1 MKIETPES
9 IVMDEL
15 WRISREVVRGQSTVS
30 REAVQWSMNSLVINK
45 VRINQREE
53 RPREEMLREY

>member
-1 MKIETPES
+1 METPES
-9 IVMDEL
+9 IVIDEL
-15 WRISREVVRGQSTVS
+15 WRISREVVRGQSTVC
-30 REAVQWSMNSLVINK
+30 REAVQCLVITKVRK